1 MVNRLQLENIP
12 LLGSRGLP
20 SLGSR
25 GAPIPEE
32 GSNTHG
38 LRDPLDRKRQKE
50 EGLYTAYEGL
60 EETYGYGK
68 EGINPTKG
76 KTIRGELRD

>member
-12 LLGSRGLP
+12 LLGSQGLP
-20 SLGSR
+20 SLGSQ

-38 LRDPLDRKRQKE
+38 LRDPLDRKNKRRKAN
-50 EGLYTAYEGL
+50 LLLMKVL
-60 EETYGYGK
+60 EKLTDMERK
-68 EGINPTKG
+68 A
-76 KTIRGELRD
+76 